1 MPKLRVHNLAMAS
14 PGRRGREVCSAGPM
28 EGCTI
33 DARAPLPHGRPG
45 WSVHTPA
52 GSTAMSLAEASVTA
66 TPQFLHEAFFYA
78 DDAEYLAGTVPF
90 IQEGLDAGEPVL
102 VAVPAPKLDLL
113 RTRLDPSQ
121 MDLLRFTPM
130 ETMGRNPAWIIPAWA
145 EFVDAYAS
153 NGRPARGIGEPIWS
167 GRSDDEL
174 VECGRHEALLNLAF
188 ADVSTFKLLC
198 PYDTASLGGPV
209 IEEAHRNHPHIGRPG
224 MLAASESFDGRIPA
238 WIDTPLSPV
247 PATAALVDFSA
258 GALGAVRRRAAA
270 EAAAAG
276 VRPATIEDLVVAV
289 SEAVTNSLR
298 HGGGTGQVL
307 LWRDGRE
314 FLCEVRDHGRVSD
327 PMAGRR
333 RPGIE
338 EPSGRGLWLMN
349 QLCDLVQIRAL
360 PDGQVVRLHVLI

>member
-1 MPKLRVHNLAMAS
+1 MS
-14 PGRRGREVCSAGPM
+14 PA
-28 EGCTI
+28 
-33 DARAPLPHGRPG
+33 A
-45 WSVHTPA
+45 
-52 GSTAMSLAEASVTA
+52 ASVSA
-66 TPQFLHEAFFYA
+66 TPQFLHEAFLYA

-113 RTRLDPSQ
+113 RTRFDPSQ
-121 MDLLRFTPM
+121 IDLLRFTPM

-145 EFVDAYAS
+145 QFVDDYAS
-153 NGRPARGIGEPIWS
+153 NGRAARGIGEPIWF

-174 VECGRHEALLNLAF
+174 VECGRHESLLNLAF

-198 PYDTASLGGPV
+198 PYDTALLGGPV
-209 IEEAHRNHPHIGRPG
+209 IEEAHRNHPHIGRG
-224 MLAASESFDGRIPA
+224 GVLAASDTFDGRVPP

-247 PATAALVDFSA
+247 PETAAQIDFGAGGLWGIRRQATAAATEA
-258 GALGAVRRRAAA
+258 GM
-270 EAAAAG
+270 
-276 VRPATIEDLVVAV
+276 RPARIADLVVAV

-298 HGGGTGQVL
+298 HGGGSGQVF
-307 LWRDGRE
+307 LWRDGLE
-314 FLCEVRDHGRVSD
+314 LLCEIRDQGRVSD

-333 RPGIE
+333 RPGIA